1 MQCQLFQ
8 SSWCYW
14 HSFFRQAMQMHS
26 QVSAGLLEIKLGSII
41 WLDYSNQSAIQR
53 MNQVANRFA
62 SQSNEWVW
70 MLCFQTTFHKS
81 TMLFSL
87 ITANNGYLLR
97 ISQVLMKRS
106 ITQLLLPTVPKING
120 ICQHQSILNL
130 VDYVARLELKFLP
143 DVV

>member
-8 SSWCYW
+8 SSWYYW
-14 HSFFRQAMQMHS
+14 HLFFRQAMQMHS
-26 QVSAGLLEIKLGSII
+26 QVSAGLLEIKFGSII
-41 WLDYSNQSAIQR
+41 WLDYSNQWAIQW

-62 SQSNEWVW
+62 NQPNKWIW
-70 MLCFQTTFHKS
+70 ILCFQTTFHKS
-81 TMLFSL
+81 TMMFSL
-87 ITANNGYLLR
+87 ITANSRYLLR

-143 DVV
+143 DVF